1 MSVKGQASV
10 HVVAWGFSTAPGV
23 KAADQAETSLRLSR
37 AGTGNIAGNSG
48 APVPF
53 DPLTLFWNPILMA
66 ASRL

>member
-1 MSVKGQASV
+1 MCVKGRPSLY
-10 HVVAWGFSTAPGV
+10 VVARGFSAAPGV
-23 KAADQAETSLRLSR
+23 KAEAHGEASLRLFPAR
-37 AGTGNIAGNSG
+37 TGNIAGNSG